1 MREKILVG
9 GYTKRESKGI
19 YSFDLDIAKEELSNL
34 TEVAHI
40 QNATYFALDK
50 AKQHLYTCAADE
62 NGGGIAALSYKRGK
76 TELLNYV

>member
-19 YSFDLDIAKEELSNL
+19 YSFDLDISKEELSNL

-50 AKQHLYTCAADE
+50 TKQHLY
-62 NGGGIAALSYKRGK
+62 L
-76 TELLNYV
+76 